1 MTGALKELRADL
13 VQQAEEAVKLNAS
26 NAAQDWN
33 IQKLIDKRTKDLKE
47 RIAELEA
54 DLEKVRGAEIQCHTE
69 CCVCTVWSIIPTV
82 MLARCLVGGLVT
94 TTSTDISEL
103 GRPS

>member
-54 DLEKVRGAEIQCHTE
+54 DLEKVRAERHN
-69 CCVCTVWSIIPTV
+69 
-82 MLARCLVGGLVT
+82 VT
-94 TTSTDISEL
+94 ISAMFA
-103 GRPS
+103 

>member
-1 MTGALKELRADL
+1 MRADL

-54 DLEKVRGAEIQCHTE
+54 DLEKVRGAERHN
-69 CCVCTVWSIIPTV
+69 
-82 MLARCLVGGLVT
+82 VT
-94 TTSTDISEL
+94 LSAMFA
-103 GRPS
+103 

>member
-1 MTGALKELRADL
+1 MRADL
-13 VQQAEEAVKLNAS
+13 VQQAEEAVKLSAS

-54 DLEKVRGAEIQCHTE
+54 DLEKVRAERHNITLSA
-69 CCVCTVWSIIPTV
+69 VFI
-82 MLARCLVGGLVT
+82 
-94 TTSTDISEL
+94 
-103 GRPS
+103 